1 MTTADQLRATASI
14 RLVEYAK
21 LVLDVLVTVGELL
34 KIILRYPLIGQS

>member
-1 MTTADQLRATASI
+1 MTTADQLRATAST

-21 LVLDVLVTVGELL
+21 LVLVTVGELL